1 MKLLLKNS
9 LLALV
14 LSIGAIPA
22 FAHDN
27 ATLDTMTTPHN
38 GQLRMV
44 GAYHLELV
52 VAKDNKTAKE
62 SPVDVYL
69 TDHAGNAQSAQGVTA
84 TATILTGKKKVV
96 VPLVAVADNQ
106 LSGKASYAYNAKTK
120 VVVSISFTD
129 KTVAQALFTPNTAKA
144 AHHDHGG
151 EHHHH

>member
-1 MKLLLKNS
+1 MKCLSKTS

-14 LSIGAIPA
+14 LSVVTLPV

-27 ATLDTMTTPHN
+27 ATLDTMSAPHH

-52 VAKDNKTAKE
+52 IAKDNKTAKE

-69 TDHAGNAQSAQGVTA
+69 TDHAGNAQSAQGVIA
-84 TATILTGKKKVV
+84 TATILTGNKKVV
-96 VPLVAVADNQ
+96 VPLVAVGANQ
-106 LSGKASYAYNAKTK
+106 LSGKGIYAYHAKTK
-120 VVVSISFTD
+120 VVVSVTFAN
-129 KTVAQALFTPNTAKA
+129 KTVAQALFTPSTVKA

-151 EHHHH
+151 EHHH